1 MVLHN
6 GCIPT
11 DPSASKPNPV
21 AVQGASESCVTWTE
35 RPGVVKTAL
44 WWLVDGFLQN
54 QPIMSFDCTIV
65 INESSESTNQ
75 PINQSSESSTNQ
87 PINQSSESTNQP
99 INQSSE
105 STNQPIPNI
114 WLYLPIVRLGISSE
128 STANPVLFTNQDK
141 MEWQRDFEHCSWL
154 AILVIDLHSGG

>member
-11 DPSASKPNPV
+11 DPSASKAGPV

-35 RPGVVKTAL
+35 RPGVVKTAVL
-44 WWLVDGFLQN
+44 MISWWISSESTNHQFWLYYSYQRIFRINQSTNLQN
-54 QPIMSFDCTIV
+54 QPIFR
-65 INESSESTNQ
+65 INQSTNLQNQ
-75 PINQSSESSTNQ
+75 PINQ
-87 PINQSSESTNQP
+87 
-99 INQSSE
+99 
-105 STNQPIPNI
+105 STNQPIPNV

-128 STANPVLFTNQDK
+128 STGNPVLFTNQDK
-141 MEWQRDFEHCSWL
+141 MAWQRDFEHCSWL